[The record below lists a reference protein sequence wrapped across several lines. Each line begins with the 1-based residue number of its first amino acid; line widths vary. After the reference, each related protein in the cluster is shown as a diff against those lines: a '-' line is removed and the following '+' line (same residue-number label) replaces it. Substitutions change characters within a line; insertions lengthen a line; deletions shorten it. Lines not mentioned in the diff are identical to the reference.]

1 MFFFFSAY
9 STDKYSDTESST
21 SVTSTEATPKKKHS
35 TTTKTILSPK
45 RRRLTER
52 SPEIMP
58 KKKPIIPLIPCEDVS
73 SDDEDFQKPNE
84 TSKLTNAENDKA
96 NKESLMLRDLKDLV
110 EDISS
115 SSDLEPG
122 EISN

>member
-1 MFFFFSAY
+1 M
-9 STDKYSDTESST
+9 
-21 SVTSTEATPKKKHS
+21 
-35 TTTKTILSPK
+35 
-45 RRRLTER
+45 TER
-52 SPEIMP
+52 SPEIIA

-84 TSKLTNAENDKA
+84 ILQLTNADNNKT
-96 NKESLMLRDLKDLV
+96 NKESLMLTDLKDLV